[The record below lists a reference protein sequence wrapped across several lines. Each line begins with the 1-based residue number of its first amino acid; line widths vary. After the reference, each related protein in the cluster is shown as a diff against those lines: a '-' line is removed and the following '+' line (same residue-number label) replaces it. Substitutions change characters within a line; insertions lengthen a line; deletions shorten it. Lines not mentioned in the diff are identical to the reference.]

1 MDQVEG
7 AEDTIGRAA
16 PAAGDDDAAA
26 EDPALER
33 QVTAPDLD

>member
-7 AEDTIGRAA
+7 AEDAIGRAA
-16 PAAGDDDAAA
+16 APAGGGDDDA